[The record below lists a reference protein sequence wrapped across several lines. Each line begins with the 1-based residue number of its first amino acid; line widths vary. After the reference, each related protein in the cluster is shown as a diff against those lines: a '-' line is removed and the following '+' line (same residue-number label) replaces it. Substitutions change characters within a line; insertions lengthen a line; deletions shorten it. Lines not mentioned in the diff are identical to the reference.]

1 MSNAVARSAPL
12 RWGILGA
19 ARIARALIPA
29 IRAAGG
35 EVVALGVRSPA
46 SPRARAFAEEWNVPL
61 VGDYGAVLGSQAE
74 AVYVP
79 LPNDLHLP
87 WTLRA
92 LEAGKHVLTEKPL
105 TLDAAEAEQAARAAG
120 AAGRVLLEAFAYRFQ
135 PWVTRLREIA
145 ASGELGTLR
154 AASGSFGFTLT
165 RPDDYRWETDK
176 GGGALYDVGT
186 YPVNLIRLLLG
197 EPGAVSAAARWAQSG
212 VDLGLSGVLHYPGAL
227 ASVSCG
233 FDWSAQ
239 AFTLVGTGGRVEVSG
254 VFGSNT
260 SAPTVLHVEAG
271 GERRE
276 EQFEAS
282 NGYQAMVEHFQR
294 VAAGEEAPRFAP
306 SDAVAQAR
314 VLDALRQAARTG
326 GTVRLPTGPLL

>member
-1 MSNAVARSAPL
+1 MPATTDPPTSL

-35 EVVALGVRSPA
+35 EVVALGVRDPA
-46 SPRARAFAEEWNVPL
+46 SPQARAFAEEWGVPL
-61 VGDYGAVLGSQAE
+61 VGDYAAVLSSSAQ

-92 LEAGKHVLTEKPL
+92 LEAGQHVLTEKPL
-105 TLDAAEAEQAARAAG
+105 TLTAAEAERAAQTAQ

-135 PWVTRLREIA
+135 PWIGRLREIA

-154 AASGSFGFTLT
+154 AASGAFGFQLT
-165 RPDDYRWETDK
+165 RPTDYRWEADK

-186 YPVNLIRLLLG
+186 YPVNLMRLLLG
-197 EPGAVSAAARWAQSG
+197 EPQAVSAAARWSETG

-239 AFTLVGTGGRVEVSG
+239 SFTLVGSGGKVEVSG
-254 VFGSNT
+254 VFHSHT

-271 GERRE
+271 GETRE
-276 EQFEAS
+276 ETFGAS
-282 NGYQAMVEHFQR
+282 NGYQAMVAHFQR
-294 VAAGEEAPRFAP
+294 VAAGEEAPRFSP
-306 SDAVAQAR
+306 PDAVAQAR
-314 VLDALRQAARTG
+314 VLDALREAARTG
-326 GTVRLPTGPLL
+326 GTVRLPTGPLT